1 MNSTNKTLYDKDNKF
16 EKLFVSQQL
25 ISVESLTDLS
35 IILAV
40 RCSRGY
46 NTKIKVVLMH
56 HCISQKCDV

>member
-40 RCSRGY
+40 R
-46 NTKIKVVLMH
+46 
-56 HCISQKCDV
+56 